1 MTENT
6 TTKNFYFPDI
16 EPFLCPDSPISLE
29 NDIDNYR
36 NALIETGN
44 SYNIEYANKLLEYVE
59 AVPVKK
65 DFDQYFLH
73 MKKWKKESGYTFNID
88 YARRKKSFIKYNE
101 KIRLFILKALSSK
114 TFEDRTKYSLDRICD
129 IYGMRLILCFGNSDT
144 LEAIDMCYEV
154 LNETINF
161 FTKKKG
167 YSLKLAEPLL
177 NVDFSQEEHPNI
189 VIPIQSKTCKDYEIN
204 IKDYYL
210 NPKKNGYQSLHIVFK
225 SPKGIPIEIQ
235 IRTLATHMRVEFDP
249 SCNHDSHDK
258 NKYPERINLNL
269 EKVNL
274 NGFGYYGPGMY
285 HDSIGLVN
293 SIDPFRHF

>member
-29 NDIDNYR
+29 NAIDNYR

-154 LNETINF
+154 LNET
-161 FTKKKG
+161 
-167 YSLKLAEPLL
+167 
-177 NVDFSQEEHPNI
+177 
-189 VIPIQSKTCKDYEIN
+189 CKDYEIN